1 MSVMFLGIAHVLC
14 KLSKDKSNVW
24 SSEDHCEHKTTNGLL
39 VLCDIDS
46 FIIICRRAQVFIVSS
61 RDLLALMCALSETKS
76 FEDCAD
82 VLLLIKVNCTVLPVM
97 VDLYTKDLCISPRFL
112 ALNLLDSFL

>member
-24 SSEDHCEHKTTNGLL
+24 SSEDHCKHKTTNGLL

-46 FIIICRRAQVFIVSS
+46 FIIICSRAQVFIVSTS
-61 RDLLALMCALSETKS
+61 DILALTCAMSETKS
-76 FEDCAD
+76 VQDCVHAF
-82 VLLLIKVNCTVLPVM
+82 LLITGNRAILHVT
-97 VDLYTKDLCISPRFL
+97 IG
-112 ALNLLDSFL
+112 